1 MMPAPTTAISDLTSP
16 FSPAASVGGV
26 SWQPYRGTTVVGD
39 VRILRGERDLY
50 AYLPPSHGSGKRF
63 PVVVMHDGLNLFDEP
78 LSHAGE
84 WQVDETMEALAAE
97 GVEAIVVGIPQ
108 QSDRRSEYAGPTAE
122 AYLRFL
128 VDTVLPQV
136 REAFDTDD
144 RREATGLAGS
154 SLGGAISLHGLYAH
168 RDTFGFAG
176 VFSPAFSFDEG
187 RLFDLVTREPPP
199 AARIYM
205 DVGGNEDREREIR
218 ERYVTDYERMCE
230 LLKEKGFED
239 NDLRTVLDAD
249 GIHHESAWAR
259 RLPDALRF
267 LLRG

>member
-1 MMPAPTTAISDLTSP
+1 MSP

-26 SWQPYRGTTVVGD
+26 SWEPYRGTTVVGD
-39 VRILRGERDLY
+39 VRVLRGERDLY
-50 AYLPPSHGSGKRF
+50 AYLPPSHGSGARF

-84 WQVDETMEALAAE
+84 WQVDETMEVLAAE
-97 GVEAIVVGIPQ
+97 GVEAIVVGVPQ
-108 QSDRRSEYAGPTAE
+108 RPDRRSEYAGASAE
-122 AYLRFL
+122 TFLRFL

-136 REAFDTDD
+136 REAFDTDG
-144 RREATGLAGS
+144 RRKATGLAGS

-187 RLFDLVTREPPP
+187 RLFDLVRHEPPP

-205 DVGGNEDREREIR
+205 DVGGNEDSEPEIR
-218 ERYVTDYERMCE
+218 ERYVSDYERMCE
-230 LLKEKGFED
+230 LLKDKGFEEG
-239 NDLRTVLDAD
+239 DLRSVLDTD
-249 GIHHESAWAR
+249 GIHHERAWAR
-259 RLPDALRF
+259 RLPDAMRF
-267 LLRG
+267 LLRD